1 MKYKSKYNF
10 LFFYFILQI
19 FSLSTKAQDVK
30 IDEKSREWINSN
42 SYVATGNYDFNGRKT
57 PFVIIIVLDHSEKK
71 TKIVY
76 NFTNSVDLNVFN
88 SNFNEFGASIKNQNI
103 FNQSIEYKQVIFKF
117 SRNDKII
124 TLINNEENS
133 TLQLSFIEFEKLR
146 KMLSLKGL

>member
-1 MKYKSKYNF
+1 MSW
-10 LFFYFILQI
+10 LTICC
-19 FSLSTKAQDVK
+19 
-30 IDEKSREWINSN
+30 
-42 SYVATGNYDFNGRKT
+42 KT
-57 PFVIIIVLDHSEKK
+57 SGSQVSEKK
-71 TKIVY
+71 TKIVF

-88 SNFNEFGASIKNQNI
+88 SNFNEFSASIKNQNI